1 MEIVDKTKDK
11 QEEQWQ
17 LGDVVE
23 SDSGNREII
32 IRDDTDDCVIM
43 PIAGDHAYQTSQSF
57 SDYEIDVLQQNKSCL
72 WHKVNA
78 KLVIE

>member
-1 MEIVDKTKDK
+1 MKIVDKIKDK

-23 SDSGNREII
+23 SESGNRGII

-43 PIAGDHAYQTSQSF
+43 PITGDHAYQTSQSYG
-57 SDYEIDVLQQNKSCL
+57 DYEIDVLQQNKSLL

-78 KLVIE
+78 KLVTE

>member
-1 MEIVDKTKDK
+1 MEIVDNTKDRK
-11 QEEQWQ
+11 EEQWQ

-23 SDSGNREII
+23 SESGNRGII

-43 PIAGDHAYQTSQSF
+43 PITGDHAYQTSQSF
-57 SDYEIDVLQQNKSCL
+57 GDYEIYVLQQNKSLL